1 MARKIHLLVI
11 NLLIILLL
19 ILPVYAQK
27 RAITVEDLWAMK
39 RVSNLALS
47 PDGKW
52 IAYVLTSYNM
62 QENKGQRDI
71 YLVSIDGKEKIQLTK
86 GEGSNYSP
94 AWSPDGKKIAFIST
108 RDGEP
113 QVYIME
119 IETGMMKK
127 MTNIALGADG
137 VIWSPDGKYLA
148 FVSQVY
154 PDCPDNDCNL
164 KREKE
169 RETSKVKAKIFTT
182 LPFRIW
188 NRWIDNK
195 RSHLFTVDV
204 KTGKVVDV
212 TPGDYDTPPIDL
224 GGKIDYAFSP
234 DGKEICFVRN
244 TDTMIAISTNND
256 LFITTPDGG
265 NIKRITT
272 NKANDNQP
280 VYSPDGKYIAYRAQ
294 FRAGFESD
302 KYRLMLY
309 ERETGKIINLTENF
323 DRSVEE
329 VIWSPDGKFIYF
341 TAEDQG
347 YNSIYRI
354 DVKTGEIKQITE
366 KSYNTEISITPD
378 GRFLVFKRESAKKPA
393 EIYRLDLTS
402 SEVIQLTNHND
413 SLLSHL
419 EMNSLEEFWFSGAG
433 GTRVHGFI
441 LKPPFFDASKKY
453 PTVFLI
459 HGGPQS
465 MWADNFHYRW
475 NAQMF
480 ASRGYVVVLINPRG
494 STGYG
499 QKFTDEI
506 SGDWGGKVFEDLM
519 KGVEYVIKTYKFVDK
534 DRIGAAGASYGGYMI
549 NWIAGHNDKGIFK
562 CLVSHAGVFDL
573 QSMYGSTEELWFPE
587 WEFKGTPWTN
597 PEQYRK
603 WSPSYYV
610 KNFKTP
616 TLVIHGQLDYRVDVS
631 QGFMMFTA
639 LQRMGVPSK
648 MLYFPDEGH
657 HILKPQNAKLWWTTV
672 LDWLDQYLKK

>member
-1 MARKIHLLVI
+1 MFKKFYLPILVI
-11 NLLIILLL
+11 LIIL
-19 ILPVYAQK
+19 IALPVYAQK

-39 RVSNLALS
+39 RVSNLAVS
-47 PDGKW
+47 PDGKC
-52 IAYVLTSYNM
+52 IAYVVTSYNM
-62 QENKGQRDI
+62 EENRGQRDI
-71 YLVSIDGKEKIQLTK
+71 YIVSIDGKETRQLTK

-113 QVYIME
+113 QVYIMSL
-119 IETGMMKK
+119 ETGEVKK
-127 MTNIALGADG
+127 ITSVALGADA
-137 VIWSPDGKYLA
+137 VIWSSDGKYLA
-148 FVSQVY
+148 FTSQVY
-154 PDCPDNDCNL
+154 PDCPDNDCNA

-169 RETSKVKAKIFTT
+169 RETSKVKAKFFTK

-188 NRWIDNK
+188 NRWIDDK
-195 RSHLFTVDV
+195 RSHLF
-204 KTGKVVDV
+204 VVDLNSGKIADI

-256 LFITTPDGG
+256 LFVTTPEGG
-265 NIKRITT
+265 LIKKITT

-309 ERETGKIINLTENF
+309 ERETGKTINLTENF
-323 DRSVEE
+323 DRSVGE

-354 DVKTGEIKQITE
+354 DVKTAEIKKITE
-366 KSYNTEISITPD
+366 RSYNTEIAITPD
-378 GRFLVFKRESAKKPA
+378 GKFLIFKRESINKPA
-393 EIYRLDLTS
+393 EIYRLDLSTF
-402 SEVIQLTNHND
+402 ETVQITHHND
-413 SLLSHL
+413 SILSHL
-419 EMNSLEEFWFSGAG
+419 EMNSLEDFWFSGAG
-433 GTRVHGFI
+433 GTKVHGFI

-453 PTVFLI
+453 PAVFLI

-480 ASRGYVVVLINPRG
+480 ASRGYVVVMINPRG

-519 KGVEYVIKTYKFVDK
+519 KGVDHVLKNYKFIDPEK
-534 DRIGAAGASYGGYMI
+534 IGAAGASYGGYMI
-549 NWIAGHNDKGIFK
+549 NWIAGHNEKEIFK

-573 QSMYGSTEELWFPE
+573 PSMYGSTEELWFPE

-597 PEQYRK
+597 PEMYKK
-603 WSPSYYV
+603 WSPSNYV
-610 KNFKTP
+610 KNFRTP

-657 HILKPQNAKLWWTTV
+657 HILKPQNARLWWRTV
-672 LDWLDQYLKK
+672 LDWLDMYLKK

>member
-1 MARKIHLLVI
+1 MRRVYIFV
-11 NLLIILLL
+11 LL
-19 ILPVYAQK
+19 ILALSISHAQK
-27 RAITVEDLWAMK
+27 RAITVEDLWAVK
-39 RVSNLALS
+39 RISNLTIS

-52 IAYVLTSYNM
+52 VAYTVTSYSM
-62 QENKGQRDI
+62 EENRGQRDI
-71 YLVSIDGKEKIQLTK
+71 FIVSIDGKEVKQLTK
-86 GEGSNYSP
+86 SEGSNYSP
-94 AWSPDGKKIAFIST
+94 AWSPDGKKLAFIST
-108 RDGEP
+108 RDGNP
-113 QVYIME
+113 QVYIIE
-119 IETGMMKK
+119 LETGKVEK
-127 MTNIALGADG
+127 VTDVALGADG
-137 VIWSPDGKYLA
+137 VVWSPDGRYLA
-148 FVSQVY
+148 FTSQVY
-154 PDCPDNDCNL
+154 PDCPDNDCNA

-169 RETSKVKAKIFTT
+169 KETSKVKAKIFTR

-188 NRWIDNK
+188 NRWIDDK
-195 RSHLFTVDV
+195 RNHLFVLDLT
-204 KTGKVVDV
+204 TGKVVDV

-224 GGKIDYAFSP
+224 GGKIDYAFSY

-256 LFITTPDGG
+256 LFITSPVGG
-265 NIKRITT
+265 EIKKLTK

-280 VYSPDGKYIAYRAQ
+280 VYSPDGRYIAYRAQ

-309 ERETGKIINLTENF
+309 NRETGEITNLTENF
-323 DRSVEE
+323 DRSVGE
-329 VIWSPDGKFIYF
+329 VVWAPDARFIFF

-354 DVKTGEIKQITE
+354 DIKTGEIKKITN

-378 GRFLVFKRESAKKPA
+378 GKYLVFKRESANKPA
-393 EIYRLDLTS
+393 EIYRLELS
-402 SEVIQLTNHND
+402 SLETIQLTHHND
-413 SLLSHL
+413 ELISQL
-419 EMNSLEEFWFSGAG
+419 EMNSLEDFWFAGAG
-433 GTRVHGFI
+433 GTKIHGFI
-441 LKPPFFDASKKY
+441 LKPPFFDPNKKY
-453 PTVFLI
+453 PAVFLI

-465 MWADNFHYRW
+465 MWGDYFHFRW

-480 ASRGYVVVLINPRG
+480 ASRGYVVVMINPRG

-506 SGDWGGKVFEDLM
+506 SGDWGGKVFVDLM
-519 KGVEYVIKTYKFVDK
+519 KGVDYVVKNYKFVDK
-534 DRIGAAGASYGGYMI
+534 DRLGAAGASYGGYMI
-549 NWIAGHNDKGIFK
+549 NWIAGHNDKGVFK

-587 WEFKGTPWTN
+587 WEFNGTPWTN
-597 PEQYRK
+597 PGQYKK
-603 WSPSYYV
+603 WSPSNYV

-616 TLVIHGQLDYRVDVS
+616 TLVTHGQLDYRVDVS

-657 HILKPQNAKLWWTTV
+657 HILKPLNAKL
-672 LDWLDQYLKK
+672 